1 MRGKQKVSSP
11 PGCRLGGDTNTGRLA
26 GWGVGRWSG
35 GGVVNCQSCRINQVR
50 GSRCREFLQTSQLS
64 PNSPEK
70 SGLKDFA
77 DFLEHLSDWL
87 VWIRNVDGVAW
98 RDGNMEI

>member
-1 MRGKQKVSSP
+1 MSE
-11 PGCRLGGDTNTGRLA
+11 
-26 GWGVGRWSG
+26 SG
-35 GGVVNCQSCRINQVR
+35 RINQVR

-64 PNSPEK
+64 PTSPAEK

-77 DFLEHLSDWL
+77 DFFEHLCDWL

-98 RDGNMEI
+98 RDGNTEI